1 MEEVIVD
8 TSGAPEQESG
18 SGYCLGAEPEMN
30 QTEGGLQ

>member
-18 SGYCLGAEPEMN
+18 SRYHSGAKPEMN
-30 QTEGGLQ
+30 